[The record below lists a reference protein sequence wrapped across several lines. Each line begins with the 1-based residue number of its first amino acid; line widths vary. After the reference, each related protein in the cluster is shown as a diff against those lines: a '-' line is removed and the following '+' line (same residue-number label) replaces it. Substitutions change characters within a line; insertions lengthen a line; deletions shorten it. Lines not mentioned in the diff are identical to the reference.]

1 MFVVILGG
9 MFLLLFLFGLLG
21 MLFKGNRENEKLVS
35 DVKSVGFSALKYLM
49 VIPVMIIIFIVMGLI
64 VMR

>member
-49 VIPVMIIIFIVMGLI
+49 VIPAMIIIFIVMGLI